1 MVFGL
6 FQKKRSNKSNKR
18 TNRKLRSK
26 TAKRRRSRRVRGGYN
41 APLGEAYPGGA
52 MEAGAGDEMEK
63 FMGHQEAFENQGA
76 DDGQKTPDMADPVA
90 PPAPTEAGAPAA
102 AGDKMEG
109 GRRRKF
115 RKGRKGYVP
124 ELTALA
130 LTAANFYGPKGKSRK
145 LRRSRRNKSRRK
157 GGRR

>member
-52 MEAGAGDEMEK
+52 MEGGDDVEK
-63 FMGHQEAFENQGA
+63 FMGHEAFANAGA
-76 DDGQKTPDMADPVA
+76 DQGEKTPALDPAGA
-90 PPAPTEAGAPAA
+90 PPAPPAA
-102 AGDKMEG
+102 DGDGDKMEG

-145 LRRSRRNKSRRK
+145 LRRSRRNKSHRK

>member
-52 MEAGAGDEMEK
+52 MEAGADPEMEK
-63 FMGHQEAFENQGA
+63 FMVMKILKIKVLMMVKKHLIWLTLLLLLLLLKLVLLLLLVIKWKVVA
-76 DDGQKTPDMADPVA
+76 D
-90 PPAPTEAGAPAA
+90 
-102 AGDKMEG
+102 
-109 GRRRKF
+109 
-115 RKGRKGYVP
+115 
-124 ELTALA
+124 
-130 LTAANFYGPKGKSRK
+130 ANSAKDVKVMY
-145 LRRSRRNKSRRK
+145 LN
-157 GGRR
+157 